1 MNTLI
6 GKYDEALVYYQEALD
21 GNRST
26 LGNTHPHTLS
36 YITLIGSILQAQGN
50 MYSTIMICQLMISLY
65 VYCNVY
71 LSKPLK

>member
-1 MNTLI
+1 MI
-6 GKYDEALVYYQEALD
+6 KGKYDEALVYYQEDLD
-21 GNRST
+21 SSRST
-26 LGNTHPHTLS
+26 LGNSHPDTLVS
-36 YITLIGSILQAQGN
+36 VSKMGSVLQAQGN